1 MSNSILPKK
10 SVRSWIDGRRSMRTN
25 LGQIEVL
32 PLLDLHSSQ
41 RHLIPSLRSCS
52 AGSRRQFTTT
62 CMLVIGERQRLQMSN
77 AFPRLFHHAQFVA
90 DDNWHVMQSCL
101 TELEISKEELE
112 KQASFMKRFYS
123 NPPDEEPKSVYYDDE
138 ICEILLCREVLLE
151 HIEELLNGGV
161 LPPPNFWKELRE
173 RLAAKVNGRIPPNAQ
188 HPSLLDQKLNKLFDL
203 AEPISVSIGHAHLKR
218 PERALKRVAI
228 YFFFAHHRNIPP
240 PNFQGQVMQFA
251 CHENVAKM
259 RVK

>member
-1 MSNSILPKK
+1 
-10 SVRSWIDGRRSMRTN
+10 
-25 LGQIEVL
+25 
-32 PLLDLHSSQ
+32 
-41 RHLIPSLRSCS
+41 
-52 AGSRRQFTTT
+52 
-62 CMLVIGERQRLQMSN
+62 MLEIGERQRLQMSN

-123 NPPDEEPKSVYYDDE
+123 NPPDEESKSVYYDDE

-203 AEPISVSIGHAHLKR
+203 AESCELDWIDENNKMTDHYIEARERYFYRQLRIVKSDMWKVWMNHRCELDALHSSAMLGKNLVHFISDIEGTQSLDHSFTISQTGLRKFLALSINTML
-218 PERALKRVAI
+218 
-228 YFFFAHHRNIPP
+228 
-240 PNFQGQVMQFA
+240 
-251 CHENVAKM
+251 
-259 RVK
+259 